1 MITSSGSGYSRWK
14 DIAINR
20 WNGDSTLD
28 NEGQFIYIRDMDS
41 NEVWSA
47 GYQPTCRNEATYQA
61 IFQGSKAEFR
71 LRAFEIDVH
80 TEIVISPEDDVE
92 LRSINLTNHSSTR
105 RTIELT
111 SYAEVVLTTPAADAS
126 HPAFSNLF
134 VETEIVRKRSA
145 IICMRRPKSK
155 DEKTYWMLHMI
166 AAEKINGEK
175 VSFETDRSL
184 FIGRGRTTANPAA
197 MIGKMALSDSEGP
210 VLDPIVSIRYIITIE
225 PKEKAKV
232 NFITGYAETRDLA
245 LGLIEKYHDSGLTE
259 RAHSLAWTH
268 NQMIMQQLNITE
280 TDMEA

>member
-1 MITSSGSGYSRWK
+1 MMERKESFRVITDPNSSPPEVHLLSNGNYKLMITSSGSGYSRWK
-14 DIAINR
+14 DIASNR

-28 NEGQFIYIRDMDS
+28 NEGSSSISVTWIAMRYGRQDISLLAEMKQLIKPYSR
-41 NEVWSA
+41 
-47 GYQPTCRNEATYQA
+47 GP
-61 IFQGSKAEFR
+61 KAEFR

-155 DEKTYWMLHMI
+155 DEKDILDVAY
-166 AAEKINGEK
+166 
-175 VSFETDRSL
+175 DRS
-184 FIGRGRTTANPAA
+184 RE
-197 MIGKMALSDSEGP
+197 D
-210 VLDPIVSIRYIITIE
+210 
-225 PKEKAKV
+225 
-232 NFITGYAETRDLA
+232 
-245 LGLIEKYHDSGLTE
+245 
-259 RAHSLAWTH
+259 
-268 NQMIMQQLNITE
+268 
-280 TDMEA
+280 